1 MLVPVQYI
9 FKVFKPIKNI
19 QIYNVKDGLKLLLCI
34 FFFFFGGGGD
44 GVANFFSCQK
54 KHFFYSLT
62 EKTHAISVHKKLMKR
77 KVFFR
82 LLMSYFGD
90 FISIFLFLSTP
101 TNFSALCSA

>member
-9 FKVFKPIKNI
+9 FKVFRPIKNI

-34 FFFFFGGGGD
+34 FFWGGGGV
-44 GVANFFSCQK
+44 GWLIFSVAKKQFS
-54 KHFFYSLT
+54 YSLT

-101 TNFSALCSA
+101 TNLSALCSA